1 MFACVR
7 ALLPFIVVCY
17 IMVMKLMLYITIQ
30 NSVLY
35 RDFLLLVNVVNFTL
49 SGKKTFILL

>member
-7 ALLPFIVVCY
+7 ALLRFIVVCY